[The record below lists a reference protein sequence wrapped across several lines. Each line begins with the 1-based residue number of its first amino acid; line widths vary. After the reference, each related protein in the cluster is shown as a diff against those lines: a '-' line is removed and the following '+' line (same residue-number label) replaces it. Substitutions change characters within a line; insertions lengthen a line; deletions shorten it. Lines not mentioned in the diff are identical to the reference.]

1 MHRFFLFLILLSS
14 TIYAGNQKVNQFLH
28 LGKIEI
34 PTLKSEIDFSSVLE
48 FQHFDKLNW
57 YPAEN
62 QKFILNEN
70 QSLEWKKISDSQ
82 ISLSNQSSKTRIDYF
97 ALYVRTERFNELTV
111 NIETDGYTSLYID
124 NQLKESNKQNSKI
137 DTISTKVNVERGI
150 NFS

>member
-62 QKFILNEN
+62 QKFILNHFKGGDVYVLTIQATTHRDSGLYICEID
-70 QSLEWKKISDSQ
+70 STPISKSFHN
-82 ISLSNQSSKTRIDYF
+82 ISSKHF
-97 ALYVRTERFNELTV
+97 F
-111 NIETDGYTSLYID
+111 
-124 NQLKESNKQNSKI
+124 
-137 DTISTKVNVERGI
+137 
-150 NFS
+150 